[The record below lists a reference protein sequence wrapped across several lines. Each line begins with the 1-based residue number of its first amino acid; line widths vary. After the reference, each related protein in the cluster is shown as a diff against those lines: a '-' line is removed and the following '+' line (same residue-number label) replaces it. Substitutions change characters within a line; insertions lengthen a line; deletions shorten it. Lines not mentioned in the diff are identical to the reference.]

1 MAYSCAKALESRCH
15 AATEQ
20 QAILCRETYVSF
32 FVRTHY
38 GGAADIRQIVFKQ
51 TFIHQLCQ
59 LKQPQ
64 TNLEFSAPRPMLTN
78 LSDIFNRTK
87 DSSERDGLHPEH
99 LAKRPCTISPSQR
112 FSPSTG
118 LPAHP
123 PPNGLPTHPPN
134 GLSHPPNPQM
144 GPQHYRLEDMALAH
158 QYRDAY
164 RHSERDRH
172 RQTGRS
178 TTFTGEPTGCWSL
191 EDTTVCWRI

>member
-1 MAYSCAKALESRCH
+1 M
-15 AATEQ
+15 
-20 QAILCRETYVSF
+20 
-32 FVRTHY
+32 
-38 GGAADIRQIVFKQ
+38 
-51 TFIHQLCQ
+51 
-59 LKQPQ
+59 
-64 TNLEFSAPRPMLTN
+64 
-78 LSDIFNRTK
+78 
-87 DSSERDGLHPEH
+87 HPEH

-164 RHSERDRH
+164 RHNEHRDARDRH
-172 RQTGRS
+172 RQTGRAAANAFHGVGRIYRS
-178 TTFTGEPTGCWSL
+178 KRSSVMWSRL
-191 EDTTVCWRI
+191 RACGDVSGVYVENKGQLSVQCDNPCGSASI

>member
-1 MAYSCAKALESRCH
+1 
-15 AATEQ
+15 
-20 QAILCRETYVSF
+20 
-32 FVRTHY
+32 
-38 GGAADIRQIVFKQ
+38 
-51 TFIHQLCQ
+51 
-59 LKQPQ
+59 
-64 TNLEFSAPRPMLTN
+64 ML
-78 LSDIFNRTK
+78 LHRTK

-123 PPNGLPTHPPN
+123 PPNGLATHPPN

-164 RHSERDRH
+164 RHNEHRDARDRH
-172 RQTGRS
+172 RQTGS
-178 TTFTGEPTGCWSL
+178 CKAFTGSNKSIGLLSL
-191 EDTTVCWRI
+191 VIWLRLLACTYKSRVYVGNNGQLSVQCDNPCVSASI

>member
-1 MAYSCAKALESRCH
+1 M
-15 AATEQ
+15 
-20 QAILCRETYVSF
+20 
-32 FVRTHY
+32 
-38 GGAADIRQIVFKQ
+38 FK
-51 TFIHQLCQ
+51 L
-59 LKQPQ
+59 LV
-64 TNLEFSAPRPMLTN
+64 TN
-78 LSDIFNRTK
+78 LSNIFYRTK

-172 RQTGRS
+172 RQTGRIAAQQS
-178 TTFTGEPTGCWSL
+178 IGRQSP
-191 EDTTVCWRI
+191 EDRTCAHAQESEIYVENKGQLSVLCDNPSGSASI

>member
-1 MAYSCAKALESRCH
+1 MA
-15 AATEQ
+15 
-20 QAILCRETYVSF
+20 
-32 FVRTHY
+32 
-38 GGAADIRQIVFKQ
+38 
-51 TFIHQLCQ
+51 
-59 LKQPQ
+59 
-64 TNLEFSAPRPMLTN
+64 TN
-78 LSDIFNRTK
+78 LSNIFYRTK

-99 LAKRPCTISPSQR
+99 LVKRPCTISPSQR

-172 RQTGRS
+172 RQTGTIAAQHSRVNLLAVI
-178 TTFTGEPTGCWSL
+178 PQ
-191 EDTTVCWRI
+191 RIKPCAGAYESEIYVENKEQLSVLCDNPSGSVSI